1 MKGEM
6 RIMGVDGDLK
16 VIWDSE
22 KEVEVKVAKK
32 QFDELTGK
40 NYLAF
45 SVKKNGE
52 QGEKM
57 KKFNPDAE
65 KMILVPML
73 KGG

>member
-22 KEVEVKVAKK
+22 KEAEVKAAKK
-32 QFDELTGK
+32 QFEELTAKG
-40 NYLAF
+40 YLAF
-45 SVKKNGE
+45 KVKKDGE

-57 KKFNPDAE
+57 KEFNPDAE
-65 KMILVPML
+65 KMILVPIL

>member
-6 RIMGVDGDLK
+6 RIMGAEGDLK

-22 KEVEVKVAKK
+22 KEVEVKAAKK

-57 KKFNPDAE
+57 KEFNPEAE
-65 KMILVPML
+65 KMIMVPML
-73 KGG
+73 RGG

>member
-22 KEVEVKVAKK
+22 KEPEVKAAKK
-32 QFDELTGK
+32 QFEELMAKG
-40 NYLAF
+40 YLAF
-45 SVKKNGE
+45 KVKKDGE

-57 KKFNPDAE
+57 KEFNPDAE

>member
-22 KEVEVKVAKK
+22 KEPEVKAAKK
-32 QFDELTGK
+32 QFDELMAKG
-40 NYLAF
+40 YLAF
-45 SVKKNGE
+45 KVKRDGE

-57 KKFNPDAE
+57 KEFNPDAE